1 MGGVHY
7 RSVAG
12 LHLHIYSW
20 LSRPIAWHNLEYYI
34 SPCLLERCPHYE
46 LQHNINISQYA
57 RSNSTDVTDMHISL
71 SSDTTTNIAFGLFM
85 AVLGLVAVYQ
95 GARYAARHIGQ

>member
-1 MGGVHY
+1 MTLHEISQLGGGHCAHLQRLACY
-7 RSVAG
+7 RVLYSSC
-12 LHLHIYSW
+12 LHD
-20 LSRPIAWHNLEYYI
+20 
-34 SPCLLERCPHYE
+34 RCHHYE
-46 LQHNINISQYA
+46 LQHNLNISQYA